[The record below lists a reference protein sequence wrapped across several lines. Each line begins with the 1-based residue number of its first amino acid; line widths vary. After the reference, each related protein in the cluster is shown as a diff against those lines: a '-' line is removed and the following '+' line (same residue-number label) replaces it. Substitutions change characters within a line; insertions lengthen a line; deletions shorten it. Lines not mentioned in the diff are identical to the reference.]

1 MIVLEK
7 VSKRFADGTIAL
19 DDISLAIPQGAVFGI
34 IGRSGAGKST
44 LLRLFNGLER
54 ASAGV
59 VRVDGQ
65 SLEESGTAGLRAVR
79 RRVGMIFQSFGLLA
93 NRTVAGNV
101 ALPLELAGISAGE
114 RRARV
119 AELLERVGL
128 ADKAGLYPAHLS
140 GGQRQRIGIARALA
154 TRPDVLLCDEAT
166 SALDPETTRAVL
178 TLLGDLNRDLGL
190 TIVLITHEMSVVRG
204 LHACGGA
211 RPRARGRKRHGRR
224 GARRRPSCRDARAA
238 GGCGVSGL
246 FAHVMWGDVAIATRD
261 TLVMLAASLLLTILF
276 GVPLGVLLFL
286 TDRGQLAERAWL
298 NRLAGVVVNVLR
310 SIPFVI
316 LLIVMI
322 PVTLQIVGTS
332 LGGAGAIPPL
342 VVAAA
347 PFYARL
353 VEQALREVPRATI
366 EAAQAMGATRWQIVT
381 KALLPEALPGL
392 VSGATV
398 AAVALV
404 SFTAM
409 AGVVGAGGLGD
420 LAIRYG
426 YQRFQTDVML
436 VTVVLMVVLVQ
447 LLQYV
452 GDQLAR
458 RLDHR

>member
-1 MIVLEK
+1 M
-7 VSKRFADGTIAL
+7 
-19 DDISLAIPQGAVFGI
+19 
-34 IGRSGAGKST
+34 
-44 LLRLFNGLER
+44 
-54 ASAGV
+54 
-59 VRVDGQ
+59 
-65 SLEESGTAGLRAVR
+65 
-79 RRVGMIFQSFGLLA
+79 
-93 NRTVAGNV
+93 
-101 ALPLELAGISAGE
+101 
-114 RRARV
+114 
-119 AELLERVGL
+119 
-128 ADKAGLYPAHLS
+128 
-140 GGQRQRIGIARALA
+140 
-154 TRPDVLLCDEAT
+154 
-166 SALDPETTRAVL
+166 
-178 TLLGDLNRDLGL
+178 
-190 TIVLITHEMSVVRG
+190 
-204 LHACGGA
+204 
-211 RPRARGRKRHGRR
+211 
-224 GARRRPSCRDARAA
+224 
-238 GGCGVSGL
+238 SGL
-246 FAHVMWGDVAIATRD
+246 FAHVVWGDVAIATRE
-261 TLVMLAASLLLTILF
+261 TLVMLAASLLLTILS

-298 NRLAGVVVNVLR
+298 NRLAGLVVNVLR

-322 PVTLQIVGTS
+322 PVTLRIVGTS
-332 LGGAGAIPPL
+332 LGVAGAIPPL

-353 VEQALREVPRATI
+353 VEQALRDVPRTTI

-398 AAVALV
+398 TAVALV

-447 LLQYV
+447 LIQYG